1 MPKNANAKYVRD
13 RVTGYAKT
21 VSRATEENFDVS
33 KVLIVKAVM
42 GDENAQKQI
51 SDMGRTGERL
61 KLAMPYIRQHLIN
74 SIEGNTEY
82 NTSMAEILKAGSKG
96 SLQINKAGSDLTLE
110 DVKYQNL
117 IEEYKVRLF
126 SGLKAENQR
135 HEDSLDVIE
144 LQAWIDSQITTVN
157 YQAQMETISNK
168 PLIAQM
174 KEDRAYED
182 KKTQHLLEYGSD
194 SDLSLLP
201 RKNFATNPVVKAW
214 NSVRRIFT

>member
-1 MPKNANAKYVRD
+1 MPKNDNAKYVRD
-13 RVTGYAKT
+13 RVTGYAKN
-21 VSRATEENFDVS
+21 VSRATEENYGINRI
-33 KVLIVKAVM
+33 LIVRAVM

-61 KLAMPYIRQHLIN
+61 KLAMPLIRQNLIN

-96 SLQINKAGSDLTLE
+96 SSQVIKAGSDLTLE

-117 IEEYKVRLF
+117 IKEYEVRLF

-144 LQAWIDSQITTVN
+144 LQAWIDSQMATVN
-157 YQAQMETISNK
+157 HQAQMETITNK

-194 SDLSLLP
+194 ADLSLIP
-201 RKNFATNPVVKAW
+201 RKNFETNPVVKAW